1 MLTKEIV
8 LQSHHTESSQLVF
21 CSFLSSCPLS
31 LFLLHSLSTS
41 ASSTT
46 CQTCYLLYYWEVS
59 ISNWV
64 SNMGISLLLSYLIP
78 FNNLPLTI
86 PILGE
91 KFIFSYL
98 SGTYFFIEILSS
110 FILWYVCVFNT
121 HTNWIQ
127 LCVSSYQIL
136 LLALIKEQ

>member
-1 MLTKEIV
+1 M
-8 LQSHHTESSQLVF
+8 F

-46 CQTCYLLYYWEVS
+46 CQTCYLLYYREVS

-64 SNMGISLLLSYLIP
+64 SNMDISLLLSYLIP

-86 PILGE
+86 HIGE
-91 KFIFSYL
+91 
-98 SGTYFFIEILSS
+98 GNLSS
-110 FILWYVCVFNT
+110 PISLVHIFLLKYFLHLFFDVCVFNT